1 MTNPIAIKFNALEK
15 RERMLIAVA
24 CIVLVIVVCFV
35 VVIEPLM
42 KKSSSLDAQ
51 VEQKERMLSTRQ
63 AEIDA
68 YTRALS
74 VDPSEPVRAEVAEL
88 EKTDKQVTSILQKR
102 SVNLMDPVQMG
113 QVLETVLSDKQG
125 VVLQKLS
132 SLPVQP
138 LRLSSDSDS
147 DSDSDSE
154 PESDAKIGSSPSAL
168 GAPVYSH
175 GFEVELRGGYAD
187 IYDYLRHLEGL
198 SSSFFWDS
206 LEYKVSKYPDSEV
219 ILRVHTLSAVE
230 GWIGG

>member
-1 MTNPIAIKFNALEK
+1 MINSITVKFNTLEK
-15 RERMLIAVA
+15 RERLIIAMT
-24 CIVLVIVVCFV
+24 CTVLVIVIFFV

-42 KKSSSLDAQ
+42 KKSSGLDAQ
-51 VEQKERMLSTRQ
+51 IQQNGRMMDIKQT
-63 AEIDA
+63 EIDA
-68 YTRALS
+68 FTRALS
-74 VDPSEPVRAEVAEL
+74 VDPSELVRAEVAEL

-113 QVLETVLSDKQG
+113 QVLETVLSDKPG
-125 VVLQKLS
+125 IELQRLS

-138 LRLSSDSDS
+138 LRLSSGAEPG
-147 DSDSDSE
+147 SE
-154 PESDAKIGSSPSAL
+154 VNEKDKTVSSSSVL
-168 GAPVYSH
+168 NAPVYSH

-187 IYDYLRHLEGL
+187 IYDYLRHLEEL

>member
-1 MTNPIAIKFNALEK
+1 MTNSLATKFNALEK
-15 RERMLIAVA
+15 RERLLITLT
-24 CIVLVIVVCFV
+24 CIVLVIVVFFV
-35 VVIEPLM
+35 SVIEPLM
-42 KKSSSLDAQ
+42 KKSSSLGAQ
-51 VEQKERMLSTRQ
+51 IDQKERMLSTRQ
-63 AEIDA
+63 AEMDA

-74 VDPSEPVRAEVAEL
+74 IDPSESVRAEVAEL

-102 SVNLMDPVQMG
+102 SVNLMDPAQMG
-113 QVLETVLSDKQG
+113 QVLETVLTDKQG
-125 VVLQKLS
+125 IVLQQLS

-138 LRLSSDSDS
+138 LRLSSGAEV
-147 DSDSDSE
+147 E
-154 PESDAKIGSSPSAL
+154 PESEKKEGASPSAVN
-168 GAPVYSH
+168 APVYSH
-175 GFEVELRGGYAD
+175 GFEVVLRGGYAD

>member
-138 LRLSSDSDS
+138 LRLSSDS
-147 DSDSDSE
+147 E

-168 GAPVYSH
+168 DAPVYSH

>member
-1 MTNPIAIKFNALEK
+1 MTNAIATKFNALEK
-15 RERMLIAVA
+15 RERLLVAVT
-24 CIVLVIVVCFV
+24 CMVLLIVVFFV
-35 VVIEPLM
+35 AVIEPLM

-51 VEQKERMLSTRQ
+51 IQQKERSLGSRQ

-74 VDPSEPVRAEVAEL
+74 VDPSESVRGEVAAL

-113 QVLETVLSDKQG
+113 QVLEAVLSDKQG
-125 VVLQKLS
+125 IVLQQLS

-138 LRLSSDSDS
+138 LRLSSGAEVEAQSDTK
-147 DSDSDSE
+147 E
-154 PESDAKIGSSPSAL
+154 EMSPSTVN
-168 GAPVYSH
+168 APVYSH
-175 GFEVELRGGYAD
+175 GFEVVLRGGYAD
-187 IYDYLRHLEGL
+187 IYDYLRDLEAL